1 MIKLKPIAENILQE
15 ADEKVTWGD
24 VRRFFNEMLEAQRSS
39 GTKKIAADVGKTA
52 LKKAGLAGAKWAA
65 NLLTGGTAGVVLD
78 LVADAVADAADATSG
93 TLNPASIGKAL
104 LNIGKEVTNKE
115 LKNPKGSEFKSMTG
129 PFWEAIKIS
138 SELSIL
144 LDDKVEKMFIDQIIL
159 PKLQD
164 AGAESEELPNMDE
177 ELGKWLNS
185 MGLKDKADVH
195 FKGVS
200 GDL

>member
-24 VRRFFNEMLEAQRSS
+24 VRRFFNAMLEAQRSS
-39 GTKKIAADVGKTA
+39 GTKKIATDVGKTA

-78 LVADAVADAADATSG
+78 LVANVADATGG
-93 TLNPASIGKAL
+93 TLDPTSIGKAL
-104 LNIGKEVTNKE
+104 LGIGKSVTNKE
-115 LKNPKGSEFKSMTG
+115 LKNPKSSEFKSMTG

-138 SELSIL
+138 PELSIL

>member
-1 MIKLKPIAENILQE
+1 MIKLKPIAEQVLQE
-15 ADEKVTWGD
+15 AEETITWGD
-24 VRRFFNEMLEAQRSS
+24 VRKFFNAMLEAQRLS
-39 GTKKIAADVGKTA
+39 GAKKIAGDVGKTA
-52 LKKAGLAGAKWAA
+52 LKKVGLGAAKWAA
-65 NLLTGGTAGVVLD
+65 NLVTGGAASVVLD
-78 LVADAVADAADATSG
+78 LVADLADVTGG
-93 TLNPASIGKAL
+93 TIDPASIGKAL
-104 LNIGKEVTNKE
+104 LGIGKSVTNKE
-115 LKNPKGSEFKSMTG
+115 LKNPKGSEFKAMTG

-138 SELSIL
+138 PELSIL
-144 LDDKVEKMFIDQIIL
+144 LDDKVEKMFIDQVIL

-164 AGAESEELPNMDE
+164 VGSDSEELPNMDE

>member
-24 VRRFFNEMLEAQRSS
+24 VRRFFNAMLEAQRSS
-39 GTKKIAADVGKTA
+39 GTKKIAADVGKTV

-78 LVADAVADAADATSG
+78 LVADVADATGG
-93 TLNPASIGKAL
+93 TLDPASIGKAL
-104 LNIGKEVTNKE
+104 LGIGKSVTNKE

-138 SELSIL
+138 PELSIL

>member
-1 MIKLKPIAENILQE
+1 MIKLKSIAEQVLNE

-24 VRRFFNEMLEAQRSS
+24 VRRFFNAMLEAQRSS
-39 GTKKIAADVGKTA
+39 GTKKIATDVGKTA

-78 LVADAVADAADATSG
+78 LVADVVDATGG

-104 LNIGKEVTNKE
+104 LGIGKEVTNKE

-138 SELSIL
+138 PELSIL
-144 LDDKVEKMFIDQIIL
+144 LDDKVEKMFIDQVIL

>member
-1 MIKLKPIAENILQE
+1 MIKLKPIAEHILQE
-15 ADEKVTWGD
+15 AEETVTWGD
-24 VRRFFNEMLEAQRSS
+24 VRKFFNAMLEAQRKS
-39 GTKKIAADVGKTA
+39 GTKKIAVDVGKTA
-52 LKKAGLAGAKWAA
+52 LKKGGLAGAKWAL
-65 NLLTGGTAGVVLD
+65 NFFTGGTAGFFLDLIADDLADFAEDTGGVLD
-78 LVADAVADAADATSG
+78 
-93 TLNPASIGKAL
+93 PESIGKAL
-104 LNIGKEVTNKE
+104 LNIGKTISNKE
-115 LKNPKGSEFKSMTG
+115 LKNPKGSEFKAMTG

-138 SELSIL
+138 PELSIL
-144 LDDKVEKMFIDQIIL
+144 LDDKIEKMFIDQIIL

-164 AGAESEELPNMDE
+164 VGAESEELPNMDE

>member
-1 MIKLKPIAENILQE
+1 
-15 ADEKVTWGD
+15 
-24 VRRFFNEMLEAQRSS
+24 MLEAQRSS
-39 GTKKIAADVGKTA
+39 ATKKIAADVGKTA
-52 LKKAGLAGAKWAA
+52 LKKAGLIGAKWAA
-65 NLLTGGTAGVVLD
+65 NLLTGGTAGVILD
-78 LVADAVADAADATSG
+78 LVADAADATGG

-138 SELSIL
+138 PELSIL